1 MTAQIPE
8 RLILN
13 GEQTSMTFCP
23 PLPIGH
29 PRIIETDL
37 QAGTVNKEDS
47 HILYSTA
54 CWRQYQGS
62 WEIKDGYFYLI
73 GLRGRF
79 QLSGDDPLL
88 ADWFTGVI
96 RIPRGEMLHYVHMG
110 FGSVFEQELHIK
122 IERGVVVNS
131 RVIDN
136 RGRIFDERKLGWK
149 NLPGGENR
157 FPGDDEL

>member
-1 MTAQIPE
+1 M
-8 RLILN
+8 
-13 GEQTSMTFCP
+13 
-23 PLPIGH
+23 
-29 PRIIETDL
+29 
-37 QAGTVNKEDS
+37 
-47 HILYSTA
+47 
-54 CWRQYQGS
+54 
-62 WEIKDGYFYLI
+62 
-73 GLRGRF
+73 
-79 QLSGDDPLL
+79 L
-88 ADWFTGVI
+88 ADWFSGVI

-136 RGRIFDERKLGWK
+136 RGRIFDERELGWK